1 MHFYE
6 LHEGDND
13 VFADLLLA
21 REDEMEADEFF
32 ELVQDI
38 RRRVM
43 ANYEHDTLI
52 EAIADE
58 LEREH
63 EFVTVSDD
71 RLTAAVNVSKFEDD
85 NFLADLDAEA
95 EESDAFDD
103 DRTRTS
109 TASRGTASGAWS
121 SSSSGTPTCRRT
133 DPAVAPAT
141 RPRLFRL
148 LAEEDLHHVAVVDAV
163 GLAL

>member
-32 ELVQDI
+32 ELVQQI

-43 ANYEHDTLI
+43 ATHEHDTLI

-63 EFVTVSDD
+63 EFITVSDD

-95 EESDAFDD
+95 EEGDAFDD
-103 DRTRTS
+103 DEDDLAGEPRDGFRS
-109 TASRGTASGAWS
+109 VVVELERNPDL
-121 SSSSGTPTCRRT
+121 PT
-133 DPAVAPAT
+133 
-141 RPRLFRL
+141 
-148 LAEEDLHHVAVVDAV
+148 H
-163 GLAL
+163 

>member
-63 EFVTVSDD
+63 EFITVGDD
-71 RLTAAVNVSKFEDD
+71 RLTAAVNVSKFDDD

-95 EESDAFDD
+95 ESDAFDD
-103 DRTRTS
+103 D
-109 TASRGTASGAWS
+109 
-121 SSSSGTPTCRRT
+121 
-133 DPAVAPAT
+133 
-141 RPRLFRL
+141 
-148 LAEEDLHHVAVVDAV
+148 EEDPDGEPRDGFRSVVVELERNPD
-163 GLAL
+163 LPTH